1 MTRGEQLLFGT
12 IAFLQT
18 LLLLLRIYSLFREK
32 WPSISYDRH
41 DDEL

>member
-32 WPSISYDRH
+32 WQTIPYHSH
-41 DDEL
+41 GDEL